1 MYPDDSVQSLTRQWW
16 IQDDSGAPARGRLL
30 WTFVPYPDMKPH
42 RLVSEGRGDDPR
54 QHTRANFRVEQ
65 FRIGDPP
72 PPEGTLPV
80 AALPLREGE
89 VHYVQRGKV
98 RPAVVLSAGGT
109 EIPKEIRQGE
119 QRWQSARAM
128 LVAPFYGAEP
138 GGTRGGWPAPFVE
151 RIRRAEYPQYVW
163 DKLPLGGET
172 ESILRL
178 DHLFPIGADPAGYT
192 LQPVRLSDEA
202 LALLDEWVAWLLTG
216 SLPDDSVL
224 GMIRTE
230 LAKL

>member
-1 MYPDDSVQSLTRQWW
+1 MTKLEHLTPNAAVRGLLPDCLVTVVSVQWFGSEALELTYKT
-16 IQDDSGAPARGRLL
+16 PAGKVANELL
-30 WTFVPYPDMKPH
+30 YRH
-42 RLVSEGRGDDPR
+42 DDPR

-109 EIPKEIRQGE
+109 EIPREIRQGE

-172 ESILRL
+172 VSILRL
-178 DHLFPIGADPAGYT
+178 DHLFPIGADPATYA

-202 LALLDEWVAWLLTG
+202 LALLDEW
-216 SLPDDSVL
+216 
-224 GMIRTE
+224 
-230 LAKL
+230 